1 MSLKNCVFVSL
12 TRKTAGKGERQK
24 AVKES
29 IATAAAKLAF
39 ISEGKKCSSKMWN
52 EAREYLR
59 QSDGLEKVREYKEK
73 KQ

>member
-1 MSLKNCVFVSL
+1 M
-12 TRKTAGKGERQK
+12 GERQK
-24 AVKES
+24 VVKES

-59 QSDGLEKVREYKEK
+59 QSDGLERVREYKEK

>member
-1 MSLKNCVFVSL
+1 M
-12 TRKTAGKGERQK
+12 GERQK

-59 QSDGLEKVREYKEK
+59 QSDGLERVQEYKEK